1 MPLCGA
7 CDMSAPAKVT
17 TGTYMRDVKALAG
30 LRVCFILSVIAC
42 VLGALTTSPA
52 LAAPNCT
59 NFFYNS
65 DDSWSPTHPILFE
78 GPTSRTEVMP
88 SDKFRTGMPG
98 IGGRI
103 VASLNASCRYARTS
117 AGTRNIPEVP

>member
-1 MPLCGA
+1 
-7 CDMSAPAKVT
+7 
-17 TGTYMRDVKALAG
+17 MRDVKAAAS
-30 LRVCFILSVIAC
+30 LRTCFVLSAIGC
-42 VLGALTTSPA
+42 VLGALTTSSA
-52 LAAPNCT
+52 LAAQNCT

-78 GPTSRTEVMP
+78 GPTSRTQVMP

-103 VASLNASCRYARTS
+103 AASLNASCRYARTS
-117 AGTRNIPEVP
+117 AGPRNIPKVP

>member
-1 MPLCGA
+1 MF
-7 CDMSAPAKVT
+7 AP
-17 TGTYMRDVKALAG
+17 GTYMRDVKAAIG
-30 LRVCFILSVIAC
+30 LRVCFISSAFVC

-52 LAAPNCT
+52 SATPNCA

-78 GPTSRTEVMP
+78 GPTSRTQVMP
-88 SDKFRTGMPG
+88 SDKLRAGTPG

-103 VASLNASCRYARTS
+103 AASLNANCRYARTS
-117 AGTRNIPEVP
+117 AGPQNIPKVP